1 MKRQLF
7 TWALLAFVI
16 AALGVGAY
24 VLGTPNPAVHVSTGL
39 AYSNGGNQA
48 VGGSVLVAEA
58 TVTADGWSYGMEG
71 AVSLWQDADGTWHDS
86 GWPDCLSPLGE
97 HQVRFG
103 WVSVS
108 PPGGA
113 AGWREVVWV
122 SCRL

>member
-1 MKRQLF
+1 MKRRLL
-7 TWALLAFVI
+7 TWALLAVFI
-16 AALGVGAY
+16 AALVVGAY
-24 VLGTPNPAVHVSTGL
+24 VLGTLNPAVHVSTGL

-48 VGGSVLVAEA
+48 VASNVLVAEA

-71 AVSLWQDADGTWHDS
+71 AVSNWQDAAGGWHSD

-108 PPGGA
+108 TPDGLGG
-113 AGWREVVWV
+113 REVVWV